1 MKKYS
6 FKKMSG
12 AGNDFVLFDK
22 SENAELVLDA
32 NNIQN
37 ICDRRNGV
45 GADGVIIIGYSTDK
59 DFEMKYFNADGSLGS
74 LCGNGARCALRYY
87 FNNLDPKAGRAEFSC
102 GNKFY
107 KGENLNN
114 ESTKFY
120 FDEPEDLKINFT
132 LKAGNQLINSSY
144 VNTGSPHAVIKIS
157 DVLQNPSNP
166 HSYYKSIKDFP
177 VKELGKEIRY
187 LTEFKG
193 GTNVNFIDFENNKVL
208 IRTFERGVEDETL
221 ACGTGSVAAAIICS
235 ANYNMDP
242 PFNLITWGGNELIV
256 NFEKKENSFF
266 NISLTGPAKIVYT
279 GEISI

>member
-32 NNIQN
+32 NDIHR

-45 GADGVIIIGYSTDK
+45 GADGVIIIEDSTDK

-87 FNNLDPKAGRAEFSC
+87 FTNLDPKAVNAEFSC

-107 KGENLNN
+107 RGENLNN

-132 LKAGNQLINSSY
+132 LS
-144 VNTGSPHAVIKIS
+144 
-157 DVLQNPSNP
+157 
-166 HSYYKSIKDFP
+166 
-177 VKELGKEIRY
+177 
-187 LTEFKG
+187 
-193 GTNVNFIDFENNKVL
+193 
-208 IRTFERGVEDETL
+208 
-221 ACGTGSVAAAIICS
+221 
-235 ANYNMDP
+235 
-242 PFNLITWGGNELIV
+242 
-256 NFEKKENSFF
+256 
-266 NISLTGPAKIVYT
+266 
-279 GEISI
+279 